1 MMKSSKHQA
10 PNPNLSR
17 RSGAKAEEAPNFKSQ
32 LAASETGKDN
42 WRGQREHALFGTWN
56 LELPWSLELG
66 IWSFLLLVI
75 HSLVVPIASAAEPP
89 SPLTLSDAIAEL
101 RENNP
106 DIRIAEKRMR
116 EADALIQ
123 QADSAIWPK
132 VSFQSVYSRTDNP
145 VGVFGS
151 ALNQRSFAPTLNFN
165 NVPDADNLLLRG
177 AIVAPLYTGGEI
189 SSARTAARETSAAA
203 ERSAQAVTERMTFE
217 IARLF
222 HVIARTDGF
231 VEAAEAAVR
240 SFQENISI
248 ARKRLDSGKAL
259 KTDVLDLEVRLSQ
272 AEADRVA
279 ARNGAQ
285 IARRAL
291 ANLLGRSDGV
301 VEIAGPAD
309 MLDVAG
315 DAQPELRAELQ
326 AVARYKAAAD
336 AGVRNARSGYY
347 PKFSAFVNGDHNR
360 GWKFNGHSESYT
372 AGVMANWNLWDGG
385 LTRGKVAEA
394 KARAESLDEQ
404 ERRLRL
410 QIDFEVQQARL
421 NATAAAERL
430 KAANK
435 AVTLAEESVGL
446 TRVRF
451 EQGLALS
458 TQLIDSETA
467 LTAARVRREQAKA
480 DRNIAIAT
488 LRHALGLPQIEE
500 RKEEK

>member
-1 MMKSSKHQA
+1 MKSSKLQA
-10 PNPNLSR
+10 PNP
-17 RSGAKAEEAPNFKSQ
+17 KEAPSSKSQ
-32 LAASETGKDN
+32 RAAGFDDALSSTTSESDGNVSSARRK
-42 WRGQREHALFGTWN
+42 HALFGAWD

-66 IWSFLLLVI
+66 IWSFLLLVTL
-75 HSLVVPIASAAEPP
+75 SLIVPHASAAEPP
-89 SPLTLSDAIAEL
+89 SPLTLADAIAEL

-132 VSFQSVYSRTDNP
+132 LSFQSVYSRTDNP

-151 ALNQRSFAPTLNFN
+151 ALNQRSFGPTLNFN

-177 AIVAPLYTGGEI
+177 AIVAPIHTGGEI
-189 SSARTAARETSAAA
+189 SSARRAAREASAAA
-203 ERSAQAVTERMTFE
+203 EHSARAVTDRMTFE
-217 IARLF
+217 VARLF

-231 VEAAEAAVR
+231 VEAADAAVR

-248 ARKRLDSGKAL
+248 ARKRMDSGKAL
-259 KTDVLDLEVRLSQ
+259 KTDVLDLEVRLAQ

-291 ANLLGRSDGV
+291 ANLLGRADGAL
-301 VEIAGPAD
+301 EIARPSD

-326 AVARYKAAAD
+326 ALARYQAAAE
-336 AGVRNARSGYY
+336 AGVRKARSGYY

-372 AGVMANWNLWDGG
+372 AGVMANWNLWDGK
-385 LTRGKVAEA
+385 LTRGRVAEA
-394 KARAESLDEQ
+394 KAKSESLDEQ

-410 QIDFEVQQARL
+410 RIDFEVQQARL
-421 NATAAAERL
+421 NAMAATERL

-435 AVTLAEESVGL
+435 AVILAEESVGL

-467 LTAARVRREQAKA
+467 LTGARVRREQAKA